1 MFKSSCNIY
10 AATVN
15 VPAAVP
21 IATEL
26 VIVDALFVPASLIVP
41 PFNDTGFATTF
52 RTSLAF
58 VAALLAAIVSV
69 SYTHLTLPTIC
80 SV

>member
-26 VIVDALFVPASLIVP
+26 VIVDTVFVPASLIVP
-41 PFNDTGFATTF
+41 PFNETGFATTF
-52 RTSLAF
+52 RTSFAF
-58 VAALLAAIVSV
+58 VALALVPSTFLKISSFVPV
-69 SYTHLTLPTIC
+69 PDK
-80 SV
+80 

>member
-10 AATVN
+10 ADTVN

-41 PFNDTGFATTF
+41 PFSETGFATTLS
-52 RTSLAF
+52 TSAAF
-58 VAALLAAIVSV
+58 VAALLAAIVF
-69 SYTHLTLPTIC
+69 LNMQILF
-80 SV
+80 

>member
-1 MFKSSCNIY
+1 MILFSY

-41 PFNDTGFATTF
+41 LFNDTGFATTL
-52 RTSLAF
+52 RTSLAL
-58 VAALLAAIVSV
+58 VAALLARIAFLKVSSFV
-69 SYTHLTLPTIC
+69 PDPDK
-80 SV
+80 

>member
-10 AATVN
+10 AATVI

-26 VIVDALFVPASLIVP
+26 VIVDAEFVPASLIVP
-41 PFNDTGFATTF
+41 PFNETGFATTF
-52 RTSLAF
+52 KTSLAF
-58 VAALLAAIVSV
+58 VAALLAAITFLKVSSFV
-69 SYTHLTLPTIC
+69 PDPDK
-80 SV
+80 